1 MCQCKWGHLVAK
13 IGTNAND
20 KFETMQVAFFLAGEI
35 SQVIESI
42 PWVRCAS
49 GNVFFVGIPVVILSA
64 ALLALSLLCL
74 ALGSHWTAMLFGIAM
89 LCPAFIIRGVKY
101 MNSETLD
108 LIIIAAEVVY
118 LALINHCLTTY

>member
-1 MCQCKWGHLVAK
+1 
-13 IGTNAND
+13 
-20 KFETMQVAFFLAGEI
+20 MQVAFFLSGEMT
-35 SQVIESI
+35 QVIESI

-49 GNVFFVGIPVVILSA
+49 GNIFFVGIPVVILSA

-74 ALGSHWTAMLFGIAM
+74 ALGSHRAAMLFGIAM

-118 LALINHCLTTY
+118 QVHINHCLTTY